1 MGSCVFFSRSDQVH
15 PAGPFFLKDLMTI
28 LPMIDPL
35 VLLEVTGKQGQQIFQ
50 F

>member
-1 MGSCVFFSRSDQVH
+1 MTKRSDQIH

-35 VLLEVTGKQGQQIFQ
+35 VLLEVTGEW
-50 F
+50 